1 MAQTQTIGHVP
12 ARKVKQNGIAGY
24 PVNGMADIAALRQ
37 IGIDIRPHAMDA
49 MYAAHKA
56 GAAMLNGAMDTNLVA
71 PQSTPSIG
79 TPIQFLQTWMPGFV
93 QTVTQARQIDNLVGV
108 STIGRWED
116 EEIVQGFS
124 ERTGNALVYQ
134 DNTTVPLTGW
144 NTNFERRSI
153 VRFEQGFMVGR
164 LEEARAAAM
173 NYNSAENKRMQATLS
188 LDVQRNYIGFYGYNS
203 GAGRTYGFLNDP
215 SLPAYVSLPNGAAG
229 TSTWATKSTL
239 EIIADILG
247 ALQTLRTQ
255 SGNLI
260 DPKKAQITLAVA
272 VSSVDY
278 LSTVT
283 TLGYSV
289 QQWLT
294 ANYPNV
300 RVEAAPELNAA
311 NAGSNVFYVYAEEFG
326 EYSSDDGR
334 VFVQM
339 VPAKFITLGA
349 QQLTKG
355 YEEDFG
361 NATAGIMLKRPW
373 AVVRRSGC

>member
-1 MAQTQTIGHVP
+1 MAQTPTHFHVA
-12 ARKVKQNGIAGY
+12 ARKVKPLAGY
-24 PVNGMADIAALRQ
+24 PVNSMGDVAALAKL
-37 IGIDIRPHAMDA
+37 GITMRPGVMDA
-49 MYAAHKA
+49 MYKAHQ
-56 GAAMLNGAMDTNLVA
+56 GGMSMLSGAMDSNLVA

-79 TPIQFLQTWMPGFV
+79 TPIQFLQSWLPGFV
-93 QTVTQARQIDNLVGV
+93 QTVTQARQIDTLVGV
-108 STIGRWED
+108 STVGRWED

-124 ERTGNALVYQ
+124 ERAGNALPYQ
-134 DNTTVPLTGW
+134 DNTNVPLTGW

-203 GAGRTYGFLNDP
+203 GAGRTYGYLNDP
-215 SLPAYVSLPNGAAG
+215 SLPAYVNLPNGASG
-229 TSTWATKSTL
+229 FSTWATKTTL
-239 EIIADILG
+239 EIIADILTS
-247 ALQTLRTQ
+247 LQALRTQ

-260 DPKKAQITLAVA
+260 DPKKTPITMGVA
-272 VSSVDY
+272 MSAVDY

-283 TLGYSV
+283 TLGFSV
-289 QQWLT
+289 QNWLNT
-294 ANYPNV
+294 NYPNV
-300 RVEAAPELNAA
+300 RIESAPELNAA
-311 NAGSNVFYVYAEEFG
+311 NGGANVFYLHADEFG

-334 VFVQM
+334 VFIQM

-361 NATAGIMLKRPW
+361 NATAGIMCKRPW
-373 AVVRRSGC
+373 SVIRRSGC

>member
-1 MAQTQTIGHVP
+1 MAQTQTRFHVP
-12 ARKVKQNGIAGY
+12 ARKVKAISGY
-24 PVNGMADIAALRQ
+24 PVNSMADIAALDKL
-37 IGIDIRPHAMDA
+37 GISFTSQALDA
-49 MYAAHKA
+49 MYAAQRN
-56 GAAMLNGAMDTNLVA
+56 GTAMLSGAMDANMVA

-79 TPIQFLQTWMPGFV
+79 TPIQFLQAWMPGFV
-93 QTVTQARQIDNLVGV
+93 QTVTQARQIDDLIGI

-116 EEIVQGFS
+116 EEVVQGFS
-124 ERTGNALVYQ
+124 ERTGNALPYQ
-134 DNTTVPLTGW
+134 DNTNVPLAGW

-173 NYNSAENKRMQATLS
+173 NYNSAENKRMQSTLS
-188 LDVQRNYIGFYGYNS
+188 LDVQRNFIGFFGYNS
-203 GAGRTYGFLNDP
+203 GLGRTYGFLNDP
-215 SLPAYVSLPNGAAG
+215 SLPAYVNLPNGAG
-229 TSTWATKSTL
+229 GFSTWATKTTL
-239 EIIADILG
+239 EIIQDILVS
-247 ALQTLRTQ
+247 LQTLRTQ
-255 SGNLI
+255 TGNLI
-260 DPKKAQITLAVA
+260 DPKKDKITLAVA

-300 RVEAAPELNAA
+300 RVVAAPELNAA
-311 NAGSNVFYVYAEEFG
+311 NGGANVFYVYAEEFG

-334 VFVQM
+334 VFTQM
-339 VPAKFITLGA
+339 VPAKFITIGA

-361 NATAGIMLKRPW
+361 NATAGTMLKRP
-373 AVVRRSGC
+373 AFVVRRSGC

>member
-1 MAQTQTIGHVP
+1 MAQTKTHFHIP
-12 ARKVKQNGIAGY
+12 ARKVKALKDY
-24 PVNGMADIAALRQ
+24 PVNSMADVQELRKLGVVFDSATIQ
-37 IGIDIRPHAMDA
+37 N
-49 MYAAHKA
+49 MYSAYKA
-56 GAAMLNGAMDTNLVA
+56 GAAMLGSAMDTNLVA
-71 PQSTPSIG
+71 PLSTASIG
-79 TPIQFLQTWMPGFV
+79 TPIQFLQAWMPGFV
-93 QTVTQARQIDNLVGV
+93 NVVTRDRAIDRLIGV

-116 EEIVQGFS
+116 EEIVQGYA
-124 ERTGNALVYQ
+124 ERAGTAKPYQ
-134 DNTTVPLTGW
+134 DQTNVPLTNW

-188 LDVQRNYIGFYGYNS
+188 LDIQRNFIGFYGYNS

-215 SLPAYVSLPNGAAG
+215 SLPAYVNLPNGAAG
-229 TSTWATKSTL
+229 QSTWATKTTL
-239 EIIADILG
+239 EIIADILS
-247 ALQTLRTQ
+247 ALQSLRTQ

-260 DPKKAQITLAVA
+260 DPKRDAITLATGI
-272 VSSVDY
+272 SCVDY

-289 QQWLT
+289 QQWLSQ
-294 ANYPNV
+294 NYPNV
-300 RVEAAPELNAA
+300 RIEAAPELDAA
-311 NAGSNVFYVYAEEFG
+311 NGGANVFYLYAEEFG
-326 EYSSDDGR
+326 EYSTDDGR

-349 QQLTKG
+349 QQMTKG

-361 NATAGIMLKRPW
+361 NATAGVMVKRPW
-373 AVVRRSGC
+373 AIIRRSGC

>member
-1 MAQTQTIGHVP
+1 MAQTQTRFHVP
-12 ARKVKQNGIAGY
+12 ARKAKSIAGY
-24 PVNGMADIAALRQ
+24 PVNSMADIAALDKL
-37 IGIDIRPHAMDA
+37 GITLNNRDIKTMFNAYNDGAPMLSGAMDA
-49 MYAAHKA
+49 NM
-56 GAAMLNGAMDTNLVA
+56 VA

-79 TPIQFLQTWMPGFV
+79 TPIQLLQAWMPGFV
-93 QTVTQARQIDNLVGV
+93 QTVTQARLIDELIGV

-116 EEIVQGFS
+116 EEVVQGFS
-124 ERTGNALVYQ
+124 ERTGNALPYQ
-134 DNTTVPLTGW
+134 DNTNVPLAGW

-173 NYNSAENKRMQATLS
+173 NYNSAENKRMQSTLS
-188 LDVQRNYIGFYGYNS
+188 LEVQRNYIGFFGYNS
-203 GAGRTYGFLNDP
+203 GLGRTYGFLNDP
-215 SLPAYVSLPNGAAG
+215 SLPAYVNLPNGAG
-229 TSTWATKSTL
+229 GFSTWATKTTL
-239 EIIADILG
+239 EIIQDL
-247 ALQTLRTQ
+247 LTSFQSLRTQ
-255 SGNLI
+255 SGRLI
-260 DPKKAQITLAVA
+260 NPKKDNITLAVA
-272 VSSVDY
+272 TSSVDY

-300 RVEAAPELNAA
+300 RVVDAPELNAA
-311 NAGSNVFYVYAEEFG
+311 NGGANVFYVYAEEFG

-339 VPAKFITLGA
+339 VPAKFITIGA

-361 NATAGIMLKRPW
+361 NATAGTMLKRPF
-373 AVVRRSGC
+373 AVIRRSGC

>member
-1 MAQTQTIGHVP
+1 MAQSKIRFHVP
-12 ARKVKQNGIAGY
+12 GRKARAVAGY
-24 PVNGMADIAALRQ
+24 PVNGMGDVAALQ
-37 IGIDIRPHAMDA
+37 NLGINITQHAIQSMFQA
-49 MYAAHKA
+49 NQS

-71 PQSTPSIG
+71 AQSVPSIG
-79 TPIQFLQTWMPGFV
+79 TPIQFLQAWLPGFV
-93 QTVTQARQIDNLVGV
+93 QTVTQARQIDTLVGV
-108 STIGRWED
+108 STVGRWED
-116 EEIVQGFS
+116 EEIVQGYS
-124 ERTGNALVYQ
+124 ERTGNALPYQ
-134 DNTTVPLTGW
+134 DNTNVPLTGW
-144 NTNFERRSI
+144 NTEFQRRSI

-173 NYNSAENKRMQATLS
+173 NYNSAENKRAQATIS

-203 GAGRTYGFLNDP
+203 GAGRTYGYLNDP
-215 SLPAYVSLPNGAAG
+215 SLPAYVNLPAGAS
-229 TSTWATKSTL
+229 TFTTWATKTTL
-239 EIIADILG
+239 EIIADILTS
-247 ALQTLRTQ
+247 LQALRTQ

-260 DPKKAQITLAVA
+260 DPKKTPITLAVA
-272 VSSVDY
+272 MSAVDY

-300 RVEAAPELNAA
+300 RVESAPELNAA
-311 NAGSNVFYVYAEEFG
+311 NGGANVFYLHAEEFSEG
-326 EYSSDDGR
+326 STDDGK
-334 VFVQM
+334 VFIQM
-339 VPAKFITLGA
+339 VPAKFITIGA

-361 NATAGIMLKRPW
+361 NATAGVMVKRPW

>member
-1 MAQTQTIGHVP
+1 MAQTQTRSHVP
-12 ARKVKQNGIAGY
+12 ARKVKALAGY
-24 PVNGMADIAALRQ
+24 PVNGMNDVAALSQ
-37 IGIDIRPHAMDA
+37 LGIHLNSNAVNA
-49 MYAAHKA
+49 MYQAYR
-56 GAAMLNGAMDTNLVA
+56 GGSSMLNGAMDSNLVA

-79 TPIQFLQTWMPGFV
+79 TPIQFLQAWLPGFV
-93 QTVTQARQIDNLVGV
+93 QTVTQARQIDTLIGV
-108 STIGRWED
+108 STVGRWED

-124 ERTGNALVYQ
+124 ERTGNALPYQ

-203 GAGRTYGFLNDP
+203 GVGRTYGFLNDP
-215 SLPAYVSLPNGAAG
+215 SLPAYVNLPNGAAG
-229 TSTWATKSTL
+229 TSTWATKTTL
-239 EIIADILG
+239 EIIADILN
-247 ALQTLRTQ
+247 ALQSLRTQ

-272 VSSVDY
+272 MSAVDY

-289 QQWLT
+289 QNWLNT
-294 ANYPNV
+294 NYPNV
-300 RVEAAPELNAA
+300 RIESAPELNAA
-311 NAGSNVFYVYAEEFG
+311 NGGANVFYLYAEEFG

-334 VFVQM
+334 VFTQM
-339 VPAKFITLGA
+339 VPAKFITIGA

-361 NATAGIMLKRPW
+361 NATAGVMVKRPW
-373 AVVRRSGC
+373 AIIRRSGA